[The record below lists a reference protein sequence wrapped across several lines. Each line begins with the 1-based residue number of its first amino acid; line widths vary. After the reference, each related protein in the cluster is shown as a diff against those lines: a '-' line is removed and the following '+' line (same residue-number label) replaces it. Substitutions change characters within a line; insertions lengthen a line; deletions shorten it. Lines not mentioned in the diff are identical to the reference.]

1 MREVSIEVS
10 GKTEQDAIENAL
22 AQIGLERDDVSVE
35 ILERAKSGVLG
46 FGGKRALVKV
56 SYMSDQAL
64 ETPTP
69 TPTSGVVDVKEAKTE
84 KVAKPAKAEK
94 PAKEAVVQNKSVV
107 AQEATDGQPAK
118 RATTFLT
125 GLLEKMEMSAEITI
139 VEEGDILR
147 IELSGE
153 NMGALIGR
161 RGETLDAMQHLT
173 SYAINHGAERRV
185 RVFLDA
191 ENYRAKREETL
202 IRLANKM
209 ADKVLRYR
217 KNMGLEPMNAYERHI
232 IHTALQEVEGI
243 STYSAGAEPNRR
255 VFVAYDKANAKR
267 RPAREANATKETV
280 VAETANV
287 ATEEKSYKEWA

>member
-10 GKTEQDAIENAL
+10 GKTEDDAIQNAL

-35 ILERAKSGVLG
+35 ILERAKSGMLG

-56 SYMSDQAL
+56 TYMSD
-64 ETPTP
+64 EPEVSVPTM
-69 TPTSGVVDVKEAKTE
+69 TE
-84 KVAKPAKAEK
+84 GKVEVPAEK
-94 PAKEAVVQNKSVV
+94 PAKKEASKTPVVNK
-107 AQEATDGQPAK
+107 EASDDPAD
-118 RATTFLT
+118 AALFFLE
-125 GLLEKMEMSAEITI
+125 GLLEKMEVSA
-139 VEEGDILR
+139 DIHVQVDGETLR
-147 IELSGE
+147 IELIGE

-173 SYAINHGAERRV
+173 SYAINHGLEKRV

-232 IHTALQEVEGI
+232 IHTALQNVENI
-243 STYSAGAEPNRR
+243 TTYSAGSEPNRR
-255 VFVAYDKANAKR
+255 VFVAYDRAGAKKER
-267 RPAREANATKETV
+267 AKEAAPKETLV
-280 VAETANV
+280 KEAASQAPQPTAEKN
-287 ATEEKSYKEWA
+287 YKEWA

>member
-1 MREVSIEVS
+1 MRELSIEVS
-10 GKTEQDAIENAL
+10 GKTEDDAIQNAL

-56 SYMSDQAL
+56 TYMSDQAV
-64 ETPTP
+64 EPSSPTVTQVP
-69 TPTSGVVDVKEAKTE
+69 VEVPVTE
-84 KVAKPAKAEK
+84 VSPSPAKVVTTEVASADSQQNASEK
-94 PAKEAVVQNKSVV
+94 AS
-107 AQEATDGQPAK
+107 
-118 RATTFLT
+118 TFLT
-125 GLLEKMEMSAEITI
+125 GLLEKMEVTADISIE
-139 VEEGDILR
+139 VENDTLR
-147 IELSGE
+147 IELIGE
-153 NMGALIGR
+153 NMGVLIGR

-173 SYAINHGAERRV
+173 SYAINHGLEKRV

-209 ADKVLRYR
+209 AEKVLRYK

-232 IHTALQEVEGI
+232 IHTALQDVANI

-255 VFVAYDKANAKR
+255 VFVAYDRGGTKKKPHTAKA
-267 RPAREANATKETV
+267 PANPVSDTPQAPAQN
-280 VAETANV
+280 
-287 ATEEKSYKEWA
+287 YKEWS

>member
-10 GKTEQDAIENAL
+10 GKTEDDAIQNAL

-35 ILERAKSGVLG
+35 ILERAKSGMLG

-56 SYMSDQAL
+56 TYMSDEPEVSA
-64 ETPTP
+64 PTMTEGKVEVAAKKAP
-69 TPTSGVVDVKEAKTE
+69 EKSAKKEAAKTP
-84 KVAKPAKAEK
+84 VVS
-94 PAKEAVVQNKSVV
+94 KEASG
-107 AQEATDGQPAK
+107 APADAARK
-118 RATTFLT
+118 FLE
-125 GLLEKMEMSAEITI
+125 GLLEKMEVSA
-139 VEEGDILR
+139 DIQMQVDDETLR
-147 IELSGE
+147 IELIGE

-173 SYAINHGAERRV
+173 SYAINHGLEKRV

-232 IHTALQEVEGI
+232 IHTALQDVENI
-243 STYSAGAEPNRR
+243 TTYSAGSEPNRR
-255 VFVAYDKANAKR
+255 VFVAYDRAGAKKER
-267 RPAREANATKETV
+267 VKEVAPKETPV
-280 VAETANV
+280 KETAPE
-287 ATEEKSYKEWA
+287 APAPEKNYKEWA